1 MRFARAPRVTE
12 REDGAC
18 SEDEAHRAEGAE
30 LVRVDED
37 AALLDAERIPGAS
50 EDVAIRA
57 DIFPDA
63 FIAPIAVANE
73 VGGDRDEIAITR
85 NDAHVRDQ
93 PPRAR
98 LGKLGMAV
106 GIEHPDDALADP
118 LAVIGYEEK
127 CGAVVAFELIVGRN
141 V

>member
-12 REDGAC
+12 REGGAC
-18 SEDEAHRAEGAE
+18 SEDEAPRAEGAE

-37 AALLDAERIPGAS
+37 AALLDAEGIPGAF

-63 FIAPIAVANE
+63 FIAPGAVTDE
-73 VGGDRDEIAITR
+73 DGGDRDGMTIAR

-93 PPRAR
+93 PPGAR
-98 LGKLGMAV
+98 LGKLGVAV
-106 GIEHPDDALADP
+106 GIEHPD
-118 LAVIGYEEK
+118 
-127 CGAVVAFELIVGRN
+127 
-141 V
+141 

>member
-12 REDGAC
+12 REGGAC

-37 AALLDAERIPGAS
+37 AALLDAERIPGAF

-57 DIFPDA
+57 DIFPDT
-63 FIAPIAVANE
+63 FIAPVAVADE
-73 VGGDRDEIAITR
+73 VGGDGDEIAIAR

-98 LGKLGMAV
+98 LGKLGVAI
-106 GIEHPDDALADP
+106 GIEHPDDALADA
-118 LAVIGYEEK
+118 LAIIGDE
-127 CGAVVAFELIVGRN
+127 
-141 V
+141 